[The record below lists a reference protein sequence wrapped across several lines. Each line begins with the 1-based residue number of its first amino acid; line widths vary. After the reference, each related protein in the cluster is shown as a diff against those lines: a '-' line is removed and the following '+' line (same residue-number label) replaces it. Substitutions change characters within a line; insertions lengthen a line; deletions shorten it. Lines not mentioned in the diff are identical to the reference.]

1 MICFGP
7 IPSRRLGKSLGINN
21 IPDRKICSYSCIY
34 CQVGAKQ
41 KLSRTREPFYEPW
54 VIRCD
59 VEKFLEKLVENTK
72 PDFLTFVA
80 NGEPTLDIKLGKAI
94 KMLKTFNIPVAVL
107 TNASLLSEKRVQD
120 DLMYADW
127 VSVKVDTAEQDVWK
141 TINRPHQQLNYNHIL
156 QGILDFSK
164 KYEGT
169 LAAETMLVD
178 GINDKSNS
186 IIKTANYILQVN
198 PSIAYISVPT
208 RPPALSWVQ
217 ASNEV
222 AINEAYQ
229 IFNDKGINAE
239 LIMGFEG
246 TNVGFTG
253 NAKDDILNISAV
265 HPIREDT
272 MQGLLERNN
281 ADFEVVKELIEEQK
295 IKEITYKTK
304 KFYLRKHQL

>member
-7 IPSRRLGKSLGINN
+7 IPSRRLGNSLGINN
-21 IPDRKICSYSCIY
+21 IPDRKICTYSCVY

-41 KLSRTREPFYEPW
+41 KISYAREPFYEPW

-59 VEKFLEKLVENTK
+59 VEKFLEKLDENSK

-94 KMLKTFNIPVAVL
+94 KMLKTFNIPIAVL

-141 TINRPHQQLNYNHIL
+141 AINRPHQQLNYNHIL

-169 LAAETMLVD
+169 LATETMLVD
-178 GINDKSNS
+178 GINDKGNS
-186 IIKTANYILQVN
+186 IVKTANFILQVN
-198 PSIAYISVPT
+198 PSKAYISVPT

-272 MQGLLERNN
+272 MKDLLERNN

>member
-41 KLSRTREPFYEPW
+41 KLSCTREPFYEPW

-59 VEKFLEKLVENTK
+59 VEKILEKLDENST

-94 KMLKTFNIPVAVL
+94 KMLKAFKIPIAVL

-127 VSVKVDTAEQDVWK
+127 VSVKVDTAEQEVWK
-141 TINRPHQQLNYNHIL
+141 AINRPHQQLNYNNIL
-156 QGILDFSK
+156 KGILEFSEK
-164 KYEGT
+164 FEGT
-169 LAAETMLVD
+169 LTTETMLVD
-178 GINDKSNS
+178 GINDKGNS
-186 IIKTANYILQVN
+186 IVKTASYILQIN
-198 PSIAYISVPT
+198 PSKAYISIPT
-208 RPPALSWVQ
+208 RPPAISWVQ
-217 ASNEV
+217 ASNEL
-222 AINEAYQ
+222 AINQAYQ
-229 IFNDKGINAE
+229 TFNEKGINTE

-246 TNVGFTG
+246 TDVGFSG

-272 MQGLLERNN
+272 MQDLLDRNN
-281 ADFEVVKELIEEQK
+281 ADFGVVEELIYEQK
-295 IKEITYKTK
+295 IKEINYKSK